1 MSEIKGIIFDLGGV
15 IAPYGM
21 LEREAEFISNE
32 FGVPKEDAIKAIK
45 DSNYNLPEL
54 GREDSFA
61 FWRRVYAQLGINASD
76 EDVRASLQSWADRV
90 AIISGPMLALVDEL
104 RESYKIG
111 LLSNTSVEY
120 TSAVKD
126 RGFWAHFDDAVFS
139 YKVGLRKPDPAIYR
153 LAAERLGFPPEQLVF
168 VDDLPANIEGAREV
182 GMRGIVFENIGQLKE
197 ALKELGIIV

>member
-1 MSEIKGIIFDLGGV
+1 MLEIKGIIFDLGGV

-21 LEREAEFISNE
+21 LKREAEFISNK
-32 FGVPKEDAIKAIK
+32 FGMPKEDAIKAIK

-54 GREDSFA
+54 GRENSFA
-61 FWRRVYAQLGINASD
+61 FWQRVYAQLKIKASD
-76 EDVRASLQSWADRV
+76 EDIRASLQSWADRV

-104 RESYKIG
+104 RKSYKIG

-126 RGFWAHFDDAVFS
+126 QSFWAHFDDVVFS
-139 YKVGLRKPDPAIYR
+139 YKVGLRKPDPEIYR
-153 LAAERLGFPPEQLVF
+153 LAAERLGFPSEQLVF
-168 VDDLPANIEGAREV
+168 VDDMPVNVEGAREV
-182 GMRGIVFENIGQLKE
+182 GMQGIVFENIDQLKE